1 MSTADNTY
9 ALRPWREGDA
19 LALLEYWHDAENRQV
34 AAFRSSFGPDSDNR
48 FSRTLV
54 AEHQGIPVAA
64 GTVYETDLHPNRLW
78 SYIEVAPE
86 HRRSGLGSL
95 LLQALKDAAASAPS
109 GTAALRAKVEPAS
122 SGLNFASDRGFTAA
136 QRSRMVRIE
145 AGAVPSVPLRQ
156 DDSERITQAI
166 EDLATG
172 SVELTQRFWEFYRA
186 VHTWDEPADLP
197 IGRVNRLFLSD
208 EAEALGAVVLRDDVL
223 RAQANGK
230 KGDII
235 AFAVS
240 YRPIEVDAGQM
251 PVSED
256 DATEITIGYRVGH
269 PGAREA
275 IMQLLSV
282 LTGSYAVQIEV
293 DDSMEDLAVLI
304 DQLVKMGA
312 ATVTS
317 ESLVLVD
324 G

>member
-1 MSTADNTY
+1 MSTAETTY
-9 ALRPWREGDA
+9 TLRPWHEGDT
-19 LALLEYWHDAENRQV
+19 LALLEYWNDPENRQV
-34 AAFRSSFGPDSDNR
+34 AAFRSSFTSGSESP

-54 AEHQGIPVAA
+54 AEHQGVPVAA
-64 GTVYETDLHPNRLW
+64 GAIYETDLHPNRLW
-78 SYIEVAPE
+78 CYIEVAPD
-86 HRRSGLGSL
+86 HRRTGLGTL
-95 LLQALKDAAASAPS
+95 ILQALKDAAVSAPS
-109 GTAALRAKVEPAS
+109 GISALRTKVEPES
-122 SGLNFASDRGFTAA
+122 TGLNFALARGFTAA

-172 SVELTQRFWEFYRA
+172 SVELTQNFWDFYRA
-186 VHTWDEPADLP
+186 VHTWDTPADLA
-197 IGRVNRLFLSD
+197 IGRINRLFLSD
-208 EAEALGAVVLRDDVL
+208 EAEALGAVVLRDDIL

-282 LTGSYAVQIEV
+282 LTASYPVQIEV

-312 ATVTS
+312 AFVTS
-317 ESLVLVD
+317 ETLVLVD